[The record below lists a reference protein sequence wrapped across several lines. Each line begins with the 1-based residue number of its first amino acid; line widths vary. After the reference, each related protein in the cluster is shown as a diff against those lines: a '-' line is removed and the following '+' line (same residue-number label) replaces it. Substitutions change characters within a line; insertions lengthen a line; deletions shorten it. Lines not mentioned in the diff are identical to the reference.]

1 MLTKDGTPFEPPQ
14 EVENSYTDPV
24 TGEVKVVKTLVGG
37 TKYVRNALFFACLH
51 FVCVCV
57 VMMHVHVG
65 MTSLFSMNDRNCIP
79 FIQGV

>member
-37 TKYVRNALFFACLH
+37 TK
-51 FVCVCV
+51 
-57 VMMHVHVG
+57 
-65 MTSLFSMNDRNCIP
+65 
-79 FIQGV
+79 